1 MSSFSPFAAKLSAI
15 PTVERTLS
23 VRGVTTSY
31 WEYGS
36 PQAPVTIL
44 MIHGFRGDHH
54 GLEPIVAELGA
65 DIRVIIPDLPGFG
78 ASGALPG
85 ISNIAAYSS
94 WLQDFSAI
102 VSKDSV
108 TRDAVTTDAVT
119 TDAVAP
125 NTSTPATI
133 ILGHSFGSIIVA
145 AALAGGLPTAHA
157 ILINPIAANA
167 LSGPNRFMTRL
178 AVFYY
183 QAAARLPERA
193 GFALLKSAA
202 IVRIMSITMAKTR
215 SPKLRAWIHGQHD
228 AYFSDFVSRA
238 SVLQAFET
246 SVSNDVSQFVDAINA
261 QAHPP
266 TFLLLAAERDDIT
279 ALDQQEALAAR
290 LPGARLDVVKGVGH
304 LVHYEAPDF
313 AARNIRSFLGL
324 PPRPEPVS
332 TLG

>member
-1 MSSFSPFAAKLSAI
+1 MSLPSPFAAKLSAI
-15 PTVERTLS
+15 PTVGRTLTI
-23 VRGVTTSY
+23 RGVTTSY

-36 PQAPVTIL
+36 PQALVTIL

-78 ASGALPG
+78 ASDALPG
-85 ISNIAAYSS
+85 ISTIAAYSS
-94 WLQDFSAI
+94 WLRDFSAI
-102 VSKDSV
+102 VTKD
-108 TRDAVTTDAVT
+108 AG
-119 TDAVAP
+119 AP
-125 NTSTPATI
+125 PQTTPAPV

-145 AALAGGLPTAHA
+145 AALADGLPTGHV

-178 AVFYY
+178 AVLYY
-183 QAAARLPERA
+183 QAAAKLPERA

-202 IVRIMSITMAKTR
+202 IVRIMSITMTKTR
-215 SPKLRAWIHGQHD
+215 DPKLRAWIHGQHD

-246 SVSNDVSQFVDAINA
+246 SVNSDVSQFVDAITA
-261 QAHPP
+261 RPHPLA
-266 TFLLLAAERDDIT
+266 FLLLGAELDDIT
-279 ALDQQEALAAR
+279 ALAQQRALAAR
-290 LPGARLDVVKGVGH
+290 LPGARLEIVSGVGH
-304 LVHYEAPDF
+304 LVHYEAPNF

-332 TLG
+332 TLD